1 MSTTKQKKIQH
12 LFLRAGFGETPGRVR
27 EVLNIPINNIVDDL
41 FRTSK
46 EYKDINYLPYPL
58 KENQEEKGVNA
69 FQAVKMILKS
79 KQDLEEL
86 NGEWLFKMAYTKS
99 VLREKMTFF
108 WHNHFA
114 TSTPFAYLMQMQN
127 NMLRKLALGKFG
139 DMLHAVAKDP
149 AMILYLNNQQNK
161 KGHPNENFARE
172 VMELFTLGVGHYTE
186 KDIKEAARAFTGWT
200 VNAKGEFEFH
210 AKQHDDGEK
219 EFIGRKGNFN
229 GEDILN
235 ILLEDKQ
242 TAKYIVTKIY
252 RDFVNPI
259 VDSKRVDTL
268 ADEYFNSGYDTE
280 KLMRSIFTSDWF
292 YADENIGVKIS
303 SPVELIVRYKKLLAL
318 EFKKQ
323 KTQLDVQK
331 ALGQV
336 LFFPPNVA
344 GWKGDTNWID
354 STSLLLRLSIPQ
366 YVVNGSSLEL
376 KSKPAFEENPE
387 EEVQKIDNDRLESDW
402 SNLLA
407 AFQNESEDKLA
418 DILFE
423 NFIQCNSEQINKET
437 VKTKNKNLSK
447 EKRLIQ
453 TMANVMSLPE
463 FQLI

>member
-1 MSTTKQKKIQH
+1 MSTTQQKKIQH
-12 LFLRAGFGETPGRVR
+12 LFLRAGFGETPARVR
-27 EVLNIPINNIVDDL
+27 EVLNTPINSIVEDL
-41 FRTSK
+41 FTASK
-46 EYKDINYLPYPL
+46 QYKDINYLPYPL
-58 KENQEEKGVNA
+58 KENQEKKGVDA
-69 FQAVKMILKS
+69 FQAIKMILKS

-114 TSTPFAYLMQMQN
+114 TSTPFAYLMQVQN
-127 NMLRKLALGKFG
+127 NMLRGMALGKFG

-161 KGHPNENFARE
+161 KNHPNENFARE

-219 EFIGRKGNFN
+219 EFLGRKGNFN

-344 GWKGDTNWID
+344 GWKGNTTWID
-354 STSLLLRLSIPQ
+354 STSLLIRLSIPQ
-366 YVVNGSSLEL
+366 YIVNGSSMEL

-387 EEVQKIDNDRLESDW
+387 EEVKKIDNDRLESDW

-407 AFQNESEDKLA
+407 AFQKETDEKLT
-418 DILFE
+418 DTLFE
-423 NFIQCNSEQINKET
+423 NFIQCDSQRINKESVQT
-437 VKTKNKNLSK
+437 RNKNLSK